1 VAGKDKKSNSDKD
14 IKPNTEIFWNA
25 VEDWE
30 KNWTEERKNERIEE
44 AKKIQEAEKEY
55 QRFSRSQK
63 ILTPEKKATDILA
76 TESHEPSLGKMQL
89 QNMESFPENP
99 PFEIDRIDYEKK
111 DFIHHPIRIMP
122 KIEPEKKCKAHEYCA
137 YSLRKAL
144 EFQTSE
150 KINVILEALAP
161 REFLIKALEGAE
173 FVPLCRIFA
182 SPQGSQEYIEIEIKK
197 SSFPYIHGYS
207 FDIGKI
213 VYNYLVWLQT
223 YPHQPNTFPK
233 K

>member
-1 VAGKDKKSNSDKD
+1 MKEKDTKAGSNKDLKKKA
-14 IKPNTEIFWNA
+14 EQFWEA
-25 VEDWE
+25 LEDWE
-30 KNWTEERKNERIEE
+30 KKWTEERKNEHKEE
-44 AKKIQEAEKEY
+44 AKKIREAEEEY

-63 ILTPEKKATDILA
+63 VLEPVKKAKDILA
-76 TESHEPSLGKMQL
+76 VKSSEPSLGKMRL
-89 QNMESFPENP
+89 QKMESFPGNP

-111 DFIHHPIRIMP
+111 DLIHHPIRIIP
-122 KIEPEKKCKAHEYCA
+122 KIEPEKKCKAHAYCA
-137 YSLRKAL
+137 YSMRKAL
-144 EFQTSE
+144 EFQTNE
-150 KINVILEALAP
+150 KINVILEASGP

-182 SPQGSQEYIEIEIKK
+182 SSRDYIEIEIKK

-213 VYNYLVWLQT
+213 VYNYLIWLQT
-223 YPHQPNTFPK
+223 YSPQPNNLTK

>member
-1 VAGKDKKSNSDKD
+1 MVGKDKKANPDKD
-14 IKPNTEIFWNA
+14 VKPKAEQFWEA
-25 VEDWE
+25 LEDWE
-30 KNWTEERKNERIEE
+30 KNWTKERKNEVIEE
-44 AKKIQEAEKEY
+44 AKKIQEAEEEY

-63 ILTPEKKATDILA
+63 VLTPTKKTKDILA
-76 TESHEPSLGKMQL
+76 VKSLEPSLGKMRL
-89 QNMESFPENP
+89 QKMESFPENP
-99 PFEIDRIDYEKK
+99 PFEIDRIDYDKK
-111 DFIHHPIRIMP
+111 DFIHHPIRIIP

-137 YSLRKAL
+137 YTLRKAL

-150 KINVILEALAP
+150 KINVILEASSP

-182 SPQGSQEYIEIEIKK
+182 SSQDYIEIEIKK

-213 VYNYLVWLQT
+213 VYNYLIWLQT
-223 YPHQPNTFPK
+223 YPPQSNNFTK

>member
-1 VAGKDKKSNSDKD
+1 LAGKDKKAKPDKD
-14 IKPNTEIFWNA
+14 LKPNSEKFWDA
-25 VEDWE
+25 LEDWE
-30 KNWTEERKNERIEE
+30 KKWTEERKTERKEE
-44 AKKIQEAEKEY
+44 AKKIREAEEEY

-63 ILTPEKKATDILA
+63 VLEPAKKAKDILA
-76 TESHEPSLGKMQL
+76 TKSIEPSLGKMRL
-89 QNMESFPENP
+89 QKMESFPENQ
-99 PFEIDRIDYEKK
+99 PFEIDRIDYDKK
-111 DFIHHPIRIMP
+111 DFIHHPIRIIP

-144 EFQTSE
+144 EFQTNE
-150 KINVILEALAP
+150 KINVILEASGP

-182 SPQGSQEYIEIEIKK
+182 SSQDHIEIEIKK

-207 FDIGKI
+207 FDIEKI
-213 VYNYLVWLQT
+213 VYNYLAWLQT
-223 YPHQPNTFPK
+223 YLPRPDTFTK

>member
-1 VAGKDKKSNSDKD
+1 VVGKDKKANSDKD
-14 IKPNTEIFWNA
+14 VKPKAEQFWEA
-25 VEDWE
+25 LEDWE
-30 KNWTEERKNERIEE
+30 KNWTEERKNEYIEE
-44 AKKIQEAEKEY
+44 AKKIKEAEEEY

-63 ILTPEKKATDILA
+63 ILTPEKKAKDILA
-76 TESHEPSLGKMQL
+76 VKSSEPFLGKMKL
-89 QNMESFPENP
+89 QSMESFSENP
-99 PFEIDRIDYEKK
+99 PFEIDRIDYDKK
-111 DFIHHPIRIMP
+111 DFIRHPIRIIP
-122 KIEPEKKCKAHEYCA
+122 KIEPEKRCKTHEYCA

-144 EFQTSE
+144 EFQTNE
-150 KINVILEALAP
+150 KINVILEASSP

-182 SPQGSQEYIEIEIKK
+182 SSQDYIEIEIKK

-223 YPHQPNTFPK
+223 YPPKPNTYPK